1 MAQQHVA
8 TQVIGTALHGSH
20 RGVPVSEGDLSM
32 IPLLNATAV
41 EPSYLTLDE
50 AVKRGGF
57 TVNEVGKSGAV
68 PELRVK
74 NSETSPVFILDG
86 EQLLGVKQN
95 RIVNLSLMVPEM
107 SEMVIPVTCVER
119 GRWSHR
125 YDPCRPSEHVMYAEA
140 RASKMAQVTDSMK
153 RGTTVQDKRADQEA
167 VWLDIDAKSA
177 RMRSRSS
184 TDAMETVFSDNR
196 TRLETFVKR
205 LAPVEHQVGAIFV
218 ARGVECGVEL
228 FDGVSTWSKFMPQLV
243 SSWAMDAIDD
253 VRLGQLARGKTT
265 DIIERTCSGSWK
277 VSPALGL
284 GWDARLSEKNLTAGA
299 LLIEERLVHLAAFL
313 RSSRG

>member
-1 MAQQHVA
+1 
-8 TQVIGTALHGSH
+8 
-20 RGVPVSEGDLSM
+20 
-32 IPLLNATAV
+32 
-41 EPSYLTLDE
+41 
-50 AVKRGGF
+50 
-57 TVNEVGKSGAV
+57 
-68 PELRVK
+68 
-74 NSETSPVFILDG
+74 
-86 EQLLGVKQN
+86 
-95 RIVNLSLMVPEM
+95 
-107 SEMVIPVTCVER
+107 
-119 GRWSHR
+119 
-125 YDPCRPSEHVMYAEA
+125 
-140 RASKMAQVTDSMK
+140 MK

-243 SSWAMDAIDD
+243 RSWAMDAIDD